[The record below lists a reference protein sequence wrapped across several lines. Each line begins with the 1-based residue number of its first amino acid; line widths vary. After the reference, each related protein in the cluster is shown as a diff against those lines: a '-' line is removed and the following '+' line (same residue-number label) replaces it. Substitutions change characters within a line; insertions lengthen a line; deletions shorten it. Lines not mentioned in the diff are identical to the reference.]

1 MTSPLPFDDEHA
13 PLYTVGQVADMLGVQ
28 PAFLRR
34 IDVEDVVSPA
44 RSVGGQRR
52 YSRADIT
59 AVQRVSEMAGEG
71 MTLPGIRRILVL
83 EAEVAQLREQLAR
96 LGAKSSPGR
105 APRR

>member
-1 MTSPLPFDDEHA
+1 MLPFDDEFA

-34 IDVEDVVSPA
+34 LDTEEVVQPA

-52 YSRADIT
+52 YSRADIGV
-59 AVQRVSEMAGEG
+59 VQQVWTMAGEG

-83 EAEVAQLREQLAR
+83 EAEVAGLRAELA
-96 LGAKSSPGR
+96 AVR
-105 APRR
+105 AARSKK